1 MNMMDANLPETIRVA
16 NWVRLVR
23 MYPEEFSEF
32 DKDLAELEKQQR
44 QLNTMQSQN
53 QRSKSTTG
61 KIAEAANKA
70 ATAVKNTMENYDKI
84 NEYVNPNYFNLTTP
98 DEPPQPGLEDSMY
111 APEAT
116 SYDSSR
122 VGSSI
127 TNNPVMNPAAAASLY
142 AGNTDQALANQFAGG
157 ATQYAA
163 DGGIMNAVMDNKGQ
177 FTPIQKGINDNPF
190 NAAKNKGITG
200 IL

>member
-1 MNMMDANLPETIRVA
+1 MDWANPSAYEALTEEKDETPA
-16 NWVRLVR
+16 
-23 MYPEEFSEF
+23 
-32 DKDLAELEKQQR
+32 
-44 QLNTMQSQN
+44 
-53 QRSKSTTG
+53 
-61 KIAEAANKA
+61 
-70 ATAVKNTMENYDKI
+70 
-84 NEYVNPNYFNLTTP
+84 PNLG
-98 DEPPQPGLEDSMY
+98 ESMY

-127 TNNPVMNPAAAASLY
+127 TNNPVMNPAAAAELY
-142 AGNTDQALANQFAGG
+142 KGNTDAALANQFAGG

-163 DGGIMNAVMDNKGQ
+163 DGGIMNAVMDNKGK